1 MTSFDFTL
9 YDTVQQSFDATL
21 NKVVKD
27 IVLSQN
33 ELVTFLQQCAE
44 KKDSVLP
51 SFVFPT
57 VNSLLSTRVIEDLI
71 EQNDYNTLGFLPEID
86 AHISKTL
93 VQTLIN
99 HPFVVVRN
107 FVFSLSDEQINSPSA
122 SYLIQQC
129 SLKDPNLLDSFLP
142 RLKNLNSTTSQLL
155 LSHIFSKRPQDCVP
169 FSQHARNQVIAQT
182 LETFLLFK
190 QDDNA
195 IKNVLIPLGREKPKI
210 LKILKT
216 FPKNHPHI
224 FQYVEATLEKERLE
238 QHIHKV
244 KPSRTSG
251 KRKI

>member
-9 YDTVQQSFDATL
+9 YDTVQQSFDATT

-27 IVLSQN
+27 IVLSQK
-33 ELVTFLQQCAE
+33 ELVSFLQQCAA
-44 KKDSVLP
+44 KKDFVLP

-71 EQNDYNTLGFLPEID
+71 EQNDYDTLGFLPEID
-86 AHISKTL
+86 AHIAITL

-99 HPFVVVRN
+99 HPFAVVRS
-107 FVFSLSDEQINSPSA
+107 FVFSLSNEQINSPSA

-155 LSHIFSKRPQDCVP
+155 LSHIFRNDHKTVCLFRNMHPTKSLHKHLKRFYSLNRMTMPLKM
-169 FSQHARNQVIAQT
+169 FSSHWH
-182 LETFLLFK
+182 EK
-190 QDDNA
+190 
-195 IKNVLIPLGREKPKI
+195 KPKI

-216 FPKNHPHI
+216 FSKNHPHI